1 MTMMRPLQL
10 MLLALGFITSAAT
23 AQAPADLRAAMG
35 ARDSA
40 IARVDAAAWARLT
53 ASTFTV
59 VQEDGVMMTKAE
71 RLTQF
76 KAQKPTPFEPR
87 TRERVVRY
95 GEAYVARYLSGGAW
109 LLELW
114 VREDGHWK
122 AAAVQVTTAK
132 Q

>member
-1 MTMMRPLQL
+1 MRKMRTLKVTL
-10 MLLALGFITSAAT
+10 VALGLIASAAT
-23 AQAPADLRAAMG
+23 AQTPADLRAAMG

-40 IARVDAAAWARLT
+40 IANIDAAAWDRLT
-53 ASTFTV
+53 ASAFTV

-87 TRERVVRY
+87 TRDRVVRY
-95 GEAYVARYLSGGAW
+95 GDTYIARYLTGGVW
-109 LLELW
+109 ILEVW
-114 VREDGHWK
+114 VREDGRWK

-132 Q
+132 K

>member
-1 MTMMRPLQL
+1 MHMMRTLKL
-10 MLLALGFITSAAT
+10 TLVALGWIASVAT
-23 AQAPADLRAAMG
+23 AQTPAVLRAAMG

-40 IARVDAAAWARLT
+40 IAKVDAAAWDGLT
-53 ASTFTV
+53 ASAFTV

-95 GEAYVARYLSGGAW
+95 GDAYVARYLSGGAW
-109 LLELW
+109 ILELW
-114 VREDGHWK
+114 VREDGRWK

-132 Q
+132 K

>member
-1 MTMMRPLQL
+1 MHRRLPHQCRESGSKCRTGHRNFGTRGRSVL
-10 MLLALGFITSAAT
+10 TTRDDVSAAW
-23 AQAPADLRAAMG
+23 D
-35 ARDSA
+35 
-40 IARVDAAAWARLT
+40 RLT

>member
-1 MTMMRPLQL
+1 MSKMRTLE
-10 MLLALGFITSAAT
+10 MALVALVMIASPAT
-23 AQAPADLRAAMG
+23 AQSPVDLRAAMG

-40 IARVDAAAWARLT
+40 IAKVDSAAWDRLT

-59 VQEDGVMMTKAE
+59 VQADGVMMTKAE

-76 KAQKPTPFEPR
+76 KAQKATAFEPR

-95 GEAYVARYLSGGAW
+95 GDAYVARYFGGGAW
-109 LLELW
+109 IIEVW
-114 VREDGHWK
+114 VREDGRWK

-132 Q
+132 K

>member
-40 IARVDAAAWARLT
+40 IARVDAAAWDRLT

-59 VQEDGVMMTKAE
+59 VQEDGVMMTRAE

-76 KAQKPTPFEPR
+76 KAQKPSGFAPR
-87 TRERVVRY
+87 TREIVTRLGDV
-95 GEAYVARYLSGGAW
+95 YVARYLRGSVWILDVWTREGG
-109 LLELW
+109 
-114 VREDGHWK
+114 RWK
-122 AAAVQVTTAK
+122 VAAVQVTTAK
-132 Q
+132 K

>member
-1 MTMMRPLQL
+1 MRTMRTLKVTL
-10 MLLALGFITSAAT
+10 VALGLIASAAT
-23 AQAPADLRAAMG
+23 AQTPADLRAAMG

-40 IARVDAAAWARLT
+40 IANIDAAAWDRLT
-53 ASTFTV
+53 ASAFTV

-87 TRERVVRY
+87 TRDHVVRY
-95 GEAYVARYLSGGAW
+95 GDAYIARYLTGGVW
-109 LLELW
+109 ILELW
-114 VREDGHWK
+114 VREDGRWK

-132 Q
+132 K